1 MAKKNITFYHIL
13 NRNVNQSIQKL
24 PQNPQH
30 IAVMRLS
37 AMGDVAMTVP
47 VLRAFVQQNPEVK
60 ITMVSRPF
68 FKPFFGEIPNL
79 SFFAFDEKQRH
90 KGFIG
95 LLRLFQDL
103 KALRI
108 DAFADLHNVLRSKV
122 VRTLFAL
129 SGKKTAFVDKG
140 RAEKAA
146 LTRAENKTFKP
157 LTIMFERHVKVFE
170 QLGFDVDLSNPKFPE
185 KAVLSNDILKRLVGN
200 EKIPDFSAIKIGIA
214 PFAQYDS
221 KVYPLD
227 LMQEVVN
234 KLAEKKGNKILLFG
248 GGKKEI
254 ELLNLLS
261 KGKKNVVVVAGKL
274 QLQQELQLISN
285 LDVMLSMDSGNAHI
299 AAMLG
304 VKVITLWGATH
315 PFTGFSPFNQPL
327 ENALVSDRN
336 LFPKLPTSVYGNK
349 MVEGYEEAMRTIDV
363 EEVVFSIQS
372 QCSVSTN

>member
-1 MAKKNITFYHIL
+1 MKWPKNGQRITPFRHIL
-13 NRNVNQSIQKL
+13 NRNVNQIIKILSKKI
-24 PQNPQH
+24 QH

-47 VLRAFVQQNPEVK
+47 VLRAFVHQNQDVK
-60 ITMVSRPF
+60 IILISRPF
-68 FKPFFGEIPNL
+68 FKPFFEGIPNL
-79 SFFAFDEKQRH
+79 TFLAFDEKNRH

-103 KALRI
+103 KGLHI
-108 DAFADLHNVLRSKV
+108 DAFADLHNVLRSKI
-122 VRTLFAL
+122 VRTLFTL
-129 SGKKTAFVDKG
+129 SGIKTAFVDKA

-146 LTRAENKTFKP
+146 LTRAENKIFQP
-157 LTIMFERHVKVFE
+157 LPTMFERHAKVFST
-170 QLGFDVDLSNPKFPE
+170 LGFTVDLSNPIFPE
-185 KAVLSNDILKRLVGN
+185 KVVLSNDILKVLVGN
-200 EKIPDFSAIKIGIA
+200 EKIPDFSGIKIGIA

-227 LMQEVVN
+227 LMQEVIHQ
-234 KLAEKKGNKILLFG
+234 LAENSNYKILLFG

-254 ELLNLLS
+254 ELLDSLS
-261 KGKKNVVVVAGKL
+261 KDKENVIVVAGKL
-274 QLQQELQLISN
+274 KFEQELQLISN

-315 PFTGFSPFNQPL
+315 PFAGFSPFNQPL
-327 ENALVSDRN
+327 ENALTADRN

-349 MVEGYEEAMRTIDV
+349 IVAGYEEAMRTI
-363 EEVVFSIQS
+363 EVDKIVAN
-372 QCSVSTN
+372 VLK

>member
-1 MAKKNITFYHIL
+1 
-13 NRNVNQSIQKL
+13 
-24 PQNPQH
+24 
-30 IAVMRLS
+30 MRLS

-47 VLRAFVQQNPEVK
+47 VLRALVNQSRSLGTELK
-60 ITMVSRPF
+60 ITVVSRPF
-68 FKPFFGEIPNL
+68 FKPFFEGIPNV

-90 KGFIG
+90 KGFLG

-103 KALRI
+103 DALDI

-122 VRTLFAL
+122 VRTLFAW
-129 SGKKTAFVDKG
+129 SGKKTASVDKG
-140 RAEKAA
+140 RAEKEA
-146 LTRAENKTFKP
+146 LTRSKNKIFKP
-157 LTIMFERHVKVFE
+157 LTTMFERHVKVFE
-170 QLGFDVDLSNPKFPE
+170 QLGFEVDLSNPNFPE
-185 KAVLSNDILKRLVGN
+185 KAILDSETLQLIGN
-200 EKIPDFSAIKIGIA
+200 EKIPDFSGIKIGIA

-227 LMQEVVN
+227 LMQEVIN
-234 KLAEKKGNKILLFG
+234 QLAENRGNKILLFG

-254 ELLNLLS
+254 ELSNSLS
-261 KGKKNVVVVAGKL
+261 NGKENVMVVAGKL
-274 QLQQELQLISN
+274 QFQQELQLISN

-336 LFPKLPTSVYGNK
+336 LYPKLPTSVYGNK
-349 MVEGYEEAMRTIDV
+349 IVAGYEDAMRTI
-363 EEVVFSIQS
+363 
-372 QCSVSTN
+372 SVQTVIDKINSFL